1 MLGYVYGKH
10 IAGSDSNFSYRAL
23 QPSQD
28 LAIKIASPAGS
39 LLGQLLFGWLADLLG
54 RKRMCKA
61 IPLPAPL
68 PISDETTPLSLPS
81 FRWHRINYHDHWY
94 LRSVTL
100 GRGGCGQ
107 HHRCAIHMEIHRECG
122 LDYCNSM
129 LSNLNALSTQ
139 MGIGIG
145 GDYPLSA
152 VIASEFSAT
161 RFRGRLMSSVFA
173 AQGWGNLSKFRRA

>member
-122 LDYCNSM
+122 LDLLQLYAVESKCSIYSDGHRNRRGLSFKRSHCFGI
-129 LSNLNALSTQ
+129 LSNKISGT
-139 MGIGIG
+139 
-145 GDYPLSA
+145 PH
-152 VIASEFSAT
+152 EFCFCSS
-161 RFRGRLMSSVFA
+161 RL
-173 AQGWGNLSKFRRA
+173 GKPE